1 MSLQL
6 LGKNTTIYA
15 LGNIILRA
23 GAFILIP
30 IHTNYLSIE
39 EYGILASLFIT
50 IEVLIIFMNS
60 GMKNSL
66 VRFFEEYHQ
75 KNKINE
81 LLGTSIL
88 VNIIGGII
96 VTGLCSSFL
105 IQFFKT
111 IFHTQN
117 LNYLIEIACGAALAE
132 ALYFHI
138 ASYYQAKN
146 QAKTFLYFGTLS
158 FALLLLFN
166 YLLLVELNQG
176 IQGVLFARIFAYG
189 IVLLIITIQLIHH
202 IGMRISFP
210 LGSKLLKF
218 GFPLIFSVS
227 GEKLIHLGML
237 YLLSF
242 YAGLKEVAVF
252 SLALKFA
259 SILGMVMILPAQLAL
274 QPYIFANLKQIN
286 IKENLSVFFTYFV
299 MSISFGSLGVII
311 FSKIIIPVVSPPEY
325 WIASQLVVLLVP
337 ALVIKSFKIYGEAFL
352 NVAHKSYVTGIV
364 VGLIGLLSLYV
375 NYIFIVQWGLF
386 GLIGSYNL
394 INLVLAAALFGFGF
408 TAYSVNIDWKRVRI
422 VFAWLLVF
430 VLIAYYAIGKSN
442 LIFYIS
448 ITLVGISFISYIL
461 IFNFLNKKERQ
472 FLDHFLST
480 IHVKIFN

>member
-6 LGKNTTIYA
+6 LGKNTSIYA
-15 LGNIILRA
+15 LGNVILRA
-23 GAFILIP
+23 GAFLLIP

-39 EYGILASLFIT
+39 EYGILASLFVT
-50 IEVLIIFMNS
+50 IEVLTIFMNS

-66 VRFFEEYHQ
+66 VRFFEEYLQ
-75 KNKINE
+75 KDKINE

-88 VNIIGGII
+88 INIIGGII
-96 VTGLCSSFL
+96 VTGLCLSFL
-105 IQFFKT
+105 MKFFET

-117 LNYLIEIACGAALAE
+117 LNYLIELACGAALAE

-146 QAKTFLYFGTLS
+146 QAKSFLYFGTLS

-166 YLLLVELNQG
+166 YILLIELHQG

-189 IVLLIITIQLIHH
+189 IVLILIAIQLIHH

-210 LGSKLLKF
+210 LGRKLLKF

-242 YAGLKEVAVF
+242 YAGLKEVAIF

-259 SILGMVMILPAQLAL
+259 SILGMVLILPVQLAL
-274 QPYIFANLKQIN
+274 QPYIFANLKHLK
-286 IKENLSVFFTYFV
+286 IKENLSFFFTYFV
-299 MSISFGSLGVII
+299 MTMSFGSLGVII
-311 FSKIIIPVVSPPEY
+311 FSKIIIPIVSPPEY
-325 WIASQLVVLLVP
+325 WIAAQLVILLVP

-352 NVAHKSYVTGIV
+352 NVAHKSYVTGFV
-364 VGLIGLLSLYV
+364 VGLIGLLSLYI

-408 TAYSVNIDWKRVRI
+408 AAYSIHIDWKRVRI
-422 VFAWLLVF
+422 VFAWLLIF
-430 VLIAYYAIGKSN
+430 VLIAYYSVSKSS

-448 ITLVGISFISYIL
+448 IILAGFSFISYIL
-461 IFNFLNKKERQ
+461 IFNFLNEKERQ
-472 FLDHFLST
+472 FLNNFLST
-480 IHVKIFN
+480 IHVRLFN